1 MRMEAGLGRGRY
13 VVYDWGGG
21 ACFADVMLLALKME
35 EAMNSSVQAASESS
49 ERPGSGLWMECSL
62 ADTF

>member
-1 MRMEAGLGRGRY
+1 MEAGVGRGRY

-21 ACFADVMLLALKME
+21 GVCFVDVMLLALKME
-35 EAMNSSVQAASESS
+35 EAMHSSVQAASESS